1 MATQLN
7 SRQTLRQ
14 LTGCC
19 FALALGCFLSAPAS
33 AAITHSGTFAE
44 DGNPENGGDSLSLT
58 NVAGSTEDILQVVID
73 LSATAVTFD
82 EIGNGSSAFDATLA
96 EMTEVGFVSAVVGG
110 ADETLTLTFN
120 DFQAGETF
128 DFSIDLDFNLDTTSE
143 VTGANIAGSQ
153 VTATFAITGGLSAT
167 MVDGGGGAA
176 DWSATAI
183 PEPNT
188 LALLG
193 LGLTGLA
200 WGGRR
205 RR

>member
-1 MATQLN
+1 MANQLN
-7 SRQTLRQ
+7 SRQTLRR

-44 DGNPENGGDSLSLT
+44 DGPPENGGDLLSLT
-58 NVAGSTEDILQVVID
+58 NVAGSTEEILQVVID
-73 LSATAVTFD
+73 LSSTLVSFD
-82 EIGNGSSAFDATLA
+82 DFGGQSSAFSATA
-96 EMTEVGFVSAVVGG
+96 GEIAEVGFLLAVVGG
-110 ADETLTLTFN
+110 ADDTLTLTFN

-128 DFSIDLDFNLDTTSE
+128 DFTIDLDFNLNTNSD
-143 VTGANIAGSQ
+143 VTGADIAGSQ
-153 VTATFAITGGLSAT
+153 VTATFAITGDLMAT
-167 MVDGGGGAA
+167 MADGGGGAA
-176 DWSATAI
+176 GWSATAI

>member
-1 MATQLN
+1 MANQLN

-19 FALALGCFLSAPAS
+19 FALALGCFLSMPAS
-33 AAITHSGTFAE
+33 AAITHSGTFAD
-44 DGNPENGGDSLSLT
+44 DGTGNDANPDDLSLT
-58 NVAGSTEDILQVVID
+58 NDATSTEDILSVVID
-73 LSATAVTFD
+73 LSTAVGSVTFEPGTHPFVAD
-82 EIGNGSSAFDATLA
+82 AGDAAATGFTIGSEVVTATTITLTFTDFNA
-96 EMTEVGFVSAVVGG
+96 GETFNFTIDLDDNNNVVGG
-110 ADETLTLTFN
+110 A
-120 DFQAGETF
+120 
-128 DFSIDLDFNLDTTSE
+128 II
-143 VTGANIAGSQ
+143 TGAE
-153 VTATFAITGGLSAT
+153 VTATFAITGGLTAL
-167 MVDGGGGAA
+167 MADAGGNTA

-188 LALLG
+188 MALLG